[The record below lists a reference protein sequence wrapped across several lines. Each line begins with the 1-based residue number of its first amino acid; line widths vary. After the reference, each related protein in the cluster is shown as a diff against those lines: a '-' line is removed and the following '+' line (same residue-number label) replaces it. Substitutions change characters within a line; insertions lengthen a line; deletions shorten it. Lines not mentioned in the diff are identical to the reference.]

1 MIIPVFR
8 RKEGASRV
16 DEPLIADDSF
26 HTVSFPRGRL
36 VVPEFA
42 NLCKRGGEKKGMAIR
57 RRRRRLESCGTLI
70 K

>member
-36 VVPEFA
+36 VVPEIA
-42 NLCKRGGEKKGMAIR
+42 NLCRRGGEKGMDHTTTSTTSGIVR
-57 RRRRRLESCGTLI
+57 DVD
-70 K
+70 